1 MIETSDPGAVPT
13 ARVAI
18 GYAGFWRRAAAYLI
32 DLAILWIVQATLAA
46 GVLLLVPQ
54 AIDSIDM
61 SNAHAS
67 TRAFIWDFVAVAE
80 NLANVF
86 LVSAALT
93 WAYHAILE
101 SSPARA
107 TIGKAAL
114 GLFVG
119 DLHGDPISFW
129 RATLRYWLKV
139 LSSLLLMTGWLMA
152 AFTPRK
158 QALHDLLAGTLVL
171 RRVTYYVTS
180 ELEESAQSGEYWD
193 GARWITAA
201 QTATEG

>member
-1 MIETSDPGAVPT
+1 MITKAEAGPRPAI
-13 ARVAI
+13 RVGIA
-18 GYAGFWRRAAAYLI
+18 YAGFWRRLAAYLI
-32 DLAILWIVQATLAA
+32 DSVLLATIQATLAL
-46 GVLLLVPQ
+46 GVLLLAPQ
-54 AIDSIDM
+54 AFDSIDL
-61 SNAHAS
+61 SNAHSS
-67 TRAFIWDFVAVAE
+67 TRALAWDIVALAE
-80 NLANVF
+80 NLANVW

-93 WAYHAILE
+93 WAYFSILE

-129 RATLRYWLKV
+129 RATMRYWLKAF
-139 LSSLLLMTGWLMA
+139 SSLLLMSGWLMA

-171 RRVTYYVTS
+171 RKVTYVST
-180 ELEESAQSGEYWD
+180 EFDDGGQPGEYWD
-193 GARWITAA
+193 GARWTSAA
-201 QTATEG
+201 QTATEV

>member
-1 MIETSDPGAVPT
+1 MITTSDTGPT
-13 ARVAI
+13 PEVRVAI
-18 GYAGFWRRAAAYLI
+18 AYAGFWRRAAAYLI
-32 DLAILWIVQATLAA
+32 DLVILTTVQATLLLA
-46 GVLLLVPQ
+46 VLFLMPQ
-54 AIDSIDM
+54 AFDSIDLR
-61 SNAHAS
+61 NAHES
-67 TRAFIWDFVAVAE
+67 SRAFAWDFVALAQ
-80 NLANVF
+80 NLGNVW

-93 WAYHAILE
+93 WAYYSILE

-119 DLHGDPISFW
+119 DLHGDPISFL
-129 RATLRYWLKV
+129 RASMRYWLKV
-139 LSSLLLMTGWLMA
+139 FSSLLLMTGWLMA

-171 RRVTYYVTS
+171 RKVSYIA
-180 ELEESAQSGEYWD
+180 SAFDNGGQPGEYWD
-193 GARWITAA
+193 GAHWISAA